1 MFSQFLH
8 IYLHHKNVATM
19 RRLMLWI
26 IFFDLC
32 FSGLTKSM
40 DFTIEEMIEIFE
52 RCEAAPYTFRLFK
65 NKMHKLNL

>member
-1 MFSQFLH
+1 
-8 IYLHHKNVATM
+8 M